1 MTDEPRADQT
11 DDLAGRPPASPEAT
25 TPPTASAGRRWLIR
39 GCLILATVLAV
50 VGIFAVWANRQAL
63 NSDNW
68 ADTSSRLLEN
78 AEIREQVSLVL
89 VDTVYANVDVT
100 QTLGEQLPPA
110 LKPLAAPVA
119 GGLRQLAE
127 RATERTLERP
137 RVQEAWKQANKI
149 TAEQFIAIAKDE
161 SRAITTQGDA
171 VVLDLRPLVIQLVA
185 RLGLPGK
192 VANQIP
198 EGAGAVKI
206 MDSDSVDALQNG
218 AAALDGLAT
227 ILPILAL
234 GLFALAVFLARS
246 RRRSTLMWVGIDLII
261 AGLIV
266 LIARRLAGGAV
277 VEALAST
284 ESVKPATEAAWAIGT
299 DMLRD
304 VAGACVI
311 TGIPIVFAAW
321 IAGPSRP
328 APAIRRWAAPW
339 LIERPGIVY
348 GILAAVLALI
358 VIWQPIPATGKVIPV
373 LLMIGLS
380 ILGVE
385 VLRRQVAEEQ
395 ASGAFAEASG
405 PDPAAA

>member
-1 MTDEPRADQT
+1 MTDAPRADEPT
-11 DDLAGRPPASPEAT
+11 HADVPPPASPEAT
-25 TPPTASAGRRWLIR
+25 VPPDASAGRRWLIR

-50 VGIFAVWANRQAL
+50 VGIFAVWADRQAL

-78 AEIREQVSLVL
+78 GAIREQVSQQL

-127 RATERTLERP
+127 RATEHTLQRP
-137 RVQEAWKQANKI
+137 RVQEAWKQANKV

-171 VVLDLRPLVIQLVA
+171 VILDLRPLVLDLVA

-192 VANQIP
+192 VSGQIP
-198 EGAGAVKI
+198 DGAGKIRI
-206 MDSDSVDALQNG
+206 MDADSVDALQNG

-227 ILPILAL
+227 VLPILAL
-234 GLFALAVFLARS
+234 ALFALAVLLARG
-246 RRRSTLMWVGIDLII
+246 RRRSTLMWVGIDLIL

-266 LIARRLAGGAV
+266 LIARRLAGNAV
-277 VEALAST
+277 VDSLAAT
-284 ESVKPATEAAWAIGT
+284 ESVKPATDAAWAIGT

-311 TGIPIVFAAW
+311 TGIPIVLAAW
-321 IAGPSRP
+321 VAGPSRP
-328 APAIRRWAAPW
+328 APQIRRWAAPW
-339 LIERPGIVY
+339 LIERPGVAY
-348 GILAAVLALI
+348 GVLAALLALI

-373 LLMIGLS
+373 LLMIGLA
-380 ILGVE
+380 ILGLE
-385 VLRRQVAEEQ
+385 VLRRQIAEEQ
-395 ASGAFAEASG
+395 EHSG
-405 PDPAAA
+405 PLPAAPGAAAG